1 METTQ
6 YEQSQAVAAQLPT
19 AADNPQTATRYDRQ
33 ELSRIVEYLTSRKI
47 FNPEYILLFGSL
59 TGGTQHSEA
68 SCYDLL
74 AAVQN
79 IPADGDWLE
88 AKSGLRRILPYK
100 HRTIT
105 YINIYLCRLN
115 DIQTGVMPY
124 QYFAHKEGELVYCK
138 ERYRFNRP
146 KRVCN
151 FAAIYRDAATYFDT
165 FMPLGEL
172 LIKAASAGSP
182 RSSTEIRWS
191 AYMSA
196 QAAKIFYKVLYFV
209 FHNEEFYCDDLVIM
223 HDRMRTLSTDLM
235 LLFDSNTLERKNTL
249 ASLRKFESKALHD
262 QSFSVNPNNLSNY
275 MADVASMKT
284 IVEKCCR
291 LRLELYKSSIES

>member
-6 YEQSQAVAAQLPT
+6 YEQSQTVVAQLPT
-19 AADNPQTATRYDRQ
+19 AADNPPMPIRCDRK
-33 ELSRIVEYLTSRKI
+33 ELNCIVEYLTAENGM
-47 FNPEYILLFGSL
+47 FDPEYILLFGKLS
-59 TGGTQHSEA
+59 GGTPHSEA

-74 AAVQN
+74 VAVQD
-79 IPADGDWLE
+79 IPADNDWLE
-88 AKSGLRRILPYK
+88 AKIGLRRRLPYK

-105 YINIYLCRLN
+105 YINLYLCRLN
-115 DIQTGVMPY
+115 DIQIGLMPY
-124 QYFAHKEGELVYCK
+124 QYFAHKEGELIYCK

-146 KRVCN
+146 KRTCN
-151 FAAIYRDAATYFDT
+151 FAEIYRNAATYFDT

-172 LIKAASAGSP
+172 LIKASSADSP

-191 AYMSA
+191 TYMSA

-223 HDRMRTLSTDLM
+223 HNRLRTLSTDLM
-235 LLFDSNTLERKNTL
+235 LLFDSNYLEQKNTL
-249 ASLRKFESKALHD
+249 AILRKLESQALCA
-262 QSFSVNPNNLSNY
+262 QSFSVNPSNLSKY
-275 MADVASMKT
+275 MADVARMKA

-291 LRLELYKSSIES
+291 KRLEIYKSYIE